1 MFSNCIFVIV
11 IVVNTFAIFTFVT
24 AISLVLP
31 IVSNFVPVSYE
42 RNVEEHV
49 SSESLVETDSI
60 MPGRGGVVVATSVV
74 LVLLESMSLFVAVEN
89 APVKPHELVNGS
101 LGKLGEKMLLDLLF
115 DDDAAT
121 LEAALEEAVES
132 AEVPITSRVLSA
144 SFFSLGKL
152 GLIVV
157 TAVATAAARLVV
169 AAAASLVAAVTY
181 EALSRAWSTNF

>member
-1 MFSNCIFVIV
+1 MPREVSFG
-11 IVVNTFAIFTFVT
+11 
-24 AISLVLP
+24 VLDVDAAP
-31 IVSNFVPVSYE
+31 GGQCSVATSS
-42 RNVEEHV
+42 V